1 MPHVLHL
8 LFVVL
13 ALACFILA
21 TWGPA
26 EPNWHRLTSAGLA
39 FLTASMITWPG
50 KPRHGPT
57 KGL

>member
-39 FLTASMITWPG
+39 FLTASMITW
-50 KPRHGPT
+50 
-57 KGL
+57 